1 MKASCTSIE
10 HVHILKVCMGISDI
24 TWCHHVAS
32 SFTPGPSE
40 NAFLQRQRSYPR
52 HLVVRPLSDDQS
64 RVGIGPTVRDCE

>member
-24 TWCHHVAS
+24 TCVIVW
-32 SFTPGPSE
+32 PPPLPRPSE

>member
-32 SFTPGPSE
+32 SFTPAPPRTPSS
-40 NAFLQRQRSYPR
+40 NDSDLIHDISWS
-52 HLVVRPLSDDQS
+52 VLSATTS
-64 RVGIGPTVRDCE
+64 RGSVLDRL